1 MLFLGSKLDR
11 DRDTTSQDSGISQ
24 MSIGNDIKND
34 IGILEERM
42 EDLTIKPQFNIR
54 SGTRSLPYTTVNG
67 ITETDS
73 NGCRS
78 LGKIVATGS
87 SY

>member
-1 MLFLGSKLDR
+1 
-11 DRDTTSQDSGISQ
+11 

-34 IGILEERM
+34 IGILEERI
-42 EDLTIKPQFNIR
+42 EDVTIKPQFNIR
-54 SGTRSLPYTTVNG
+54 SGTRSLPYTSVNG

-78 LGKIVATGS
+78 LGKIFHYFWLVAKKTGINNF
-87 SY
+87 